1 MKKLYLSIAFLLTF
15 TFQVPAQLQGLDVV
29 KVPEAQQPYSGEYIY
44 IPDVDGYKAL
54 KCDFH
59 VHTIFFRRGFETGKP
74 RMGRGDSWVGC
85 HSYHGS
91 Y

>member
-54 KCDFH
+54 
-59 VHTIFFRRGFETGKP
+59 IRGKKRCVSKF
-74 RMGRGDSWVGC
+74 GRSENI
-85 HSYHGS
+85 
-91 Y
+91 

>member
-44 IPDVDGYKAL
+44 IYLMWTAIRL
-54 KCDFH
+54 
-59 VHTIFFRRGFETGKP
+59 
-74 RMGRGDSWVGC
+74 
-85 HSYHGS
+85 
-91 Y
+91 

>member
-44 IPDVDGYKAL
+44 IPDVAGNKAL
-54 KCDFH
+54 KCDIH
-59 VHTIFFRRGFETGKP
+59 VHTIFYDGNLKP
-74 RMGRGDSWVGC
+74 
-85 HSYHGS
+85 
-91 Y
+91 

>member
-54 KCDFH
+54 K
-59 VHTIFFRRGFETGKP
+59 
-74 RMGRGDSWVGC
+74 
-85 HSYHGS
+85 
-91 Y
+91 